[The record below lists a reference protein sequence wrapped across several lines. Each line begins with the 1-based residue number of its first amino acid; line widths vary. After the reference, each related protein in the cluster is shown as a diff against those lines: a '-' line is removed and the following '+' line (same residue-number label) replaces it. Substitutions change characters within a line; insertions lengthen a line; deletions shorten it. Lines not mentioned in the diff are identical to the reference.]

1 MSSENEND
9 NEEYIYETQENFNL
23 EYKFVKIDPETG
35 ASVYRNTKTNDEV
48 EIVRRDFIGFKDKLY
63 IPVKEGRN
71 VKSFRKSLDKGEEYV
86 KKFIQET
93 GLSPEQFWL
102 HMKEG
107 PDGIWTGPEHFNK
120 LSLNTPRTEVVN
132 QRPLEQII
140 EHQNQ
145 RIPMEPQQIHHQP
158 HMGSQQIHHRPHMGS
173 QQIHHQPHMGSQQIH
188 HQPPMGSQQI
198 HHQPHMGS
206 QQIYHQ
212 PHMGSQ
218 QIHRQPHM
226 GSQQIHHQ
234 PHIGP
239 QQIYHQPHMG
249 SQQIHRQPHMG
260 PQQIHH
266 QPHMGSQQIHRQP
279 HMGSQQIQGRHQPRM
294 GQRQMQGR
302 HQPHMGQHQMQGR
315 HQPHMGQHQMQG
327 PRIPDFG
334 THPDSNY
341 HVLDDVI
348 PNYATPYG
356 SRVPSRAQTPEP
368 MMQPLDRLP
377 SVGGDAK
384 KIKDKAKKYFYKL
397 LNNPNTIYLTYKKH
411 LYIKFNN
418 YLLSVKKLQEY
429 IYSKDSK
436 QVKKKKN
443 IV

>member
-1 MSSENEND
+1 MSSENKNEND

-120 LSLNTPRTEVVN
+120 LSLNTLRTEVVN

-145 RIPMEPQQIHHQP
+145 RIPM
-158 HMGSQQIHHRPHMGS
+158 
-173 QQIHHQPHMGSQQIH
+173 
-188 HQPPMGSQQI
+188 
-198 HHQPHMGS
+198 
-206 QQIYHQ
+206 
-212 PHMGSQ
+212 
-218 QIHRQPHM
+218 
-226 GSQQIHHQ
+226 
-234 PHIGP
+234 
-239 QQIYHQPHMG
+239 
-249 SQQIHRQPHMG
+249 G

-266 QPHMGSQQIHRQP
+266 QPHMGHQQIHHQP
-279 HMGSQQIQGRHQPRM
+279 HMGPQQIHGHHHPHM
-294 GQRQMQGR
+294 GQHQMHIHNQPHVGPQQIHGHHMGQHQIQGR
-302 HQPHMGQHQMQGR
+302 HQPHMGQHQI
-315 HQPHMGQHQMQG
+315 QG
-327 PRIPDFG
+327 PRIKDFG

-341 HVLDDVI
+341 HILDDVI

-368 MMQPLDRLP
+368 MQQPLDRLP

-397 LNNPNTIYLTYKKH
+397 LNDPNTIYLTYKNH

>member
-158 HMGSQQIHHRPHMGS
+158 HMGSQQIHHQHPMGHHQIHGHHMG
-173 QQIHHQPHMGSQQIH
+173 QHQIHHQHPMGQHQIYHQPHMGSQQIH
-188 HQPPMGSQQI
+188 HQPYMGSQQI
-198 HHQPHMGS
+198 HHQHPIGQH
-206 QQIYHQ
+206 
-212 PHMGSQ
+212 
-218 QIHRQPHM
+218 
-226 GSQQIHHQ
+226 QIHH
-234 PHIGP
+234 
-239 QQIYHQPHMG
+239 
-249 SQQIHRQPHMG
+249 
-260 PQQIHH
+260 
-266 QPHMGSQQIHRQP
+266 QP

-294 GQRQMQGR
+294 GQR
-302 HQPHMGQHQMQGR
+302 QMQGR

-368 MMQPLDRLP
+368 MSQPLNRLP
-377 SVGGDAK
+377 SVGGNAK

-397 LNNPNTIYLTYKKH
+397 LNDPNTIYLTYKNH

>member
-145 RIPMEPQQIHHQP
+145 RIPMEPRQIHHQHPMEPQQIHHQ
-158 HMGSQQIHHRPHMGS
+158 PHMGS

-188 HQPPMGSQQI
+188 
-198 HHQPHMGS
+198 
-206 QQIYHQ
+206 HQ

-239 QQIYHQPHMG
+239 QQIHHQPHMG

-266 QPHMGSQQIHRQP
+266 QPHMGPQQIHHQP

-294 GQRQMQGR
+294 GQR
-302 HQPHMGQHQMQGR
+302 
-315 HQPHMGQHQMQG
+315 QMQG

-397 LNNPNTIYLTYKKH
+397 LNDPNTIYLTYKNH

-429 IYSKDSK
+429 IYCKDSK

>member
-158 HMGSQQIHHRPHMGS
+158 HMGSQQIHH
-173 QQIHHQPHMGSQQIH
+173 QPHMGSQQIH
-188 HQPPMGSQQI
+188 H
-198 HHQPHMGS
+198 
-206 QQIYHQ
+206 
-212 PHMGSQ
+212 
-218 QIHRQPHM
+218 
-226 GSQQIHHQ
+226 
-234 PHIGP
+234 
-239 QQIYHQPHMG
+239 
-249 SQQIHRQPHMG
+249 QPHMG

-279 HMGSQQIQGRHQPRM
+279 YMGSQQIHHQPHIGPQQIHHQPHMGSQQIHHQPHMGSQQIHHQHPMGPQQIHHQPHIGPQQIQGRHQPRT

-302 HQPHMGQHQMQGR
+302 HQPHMGQHQMQG
-315 HQPHMGQHQMQG
+315 
-327 PRIPDFG
+327 PRILDFG

-368 MMQPLDRLP
+368 MSQPLNRQP

-397 LNNPNTIYLTYKKH
+397 LNNPNTIYLTYKNH

>member
-1 MSSENEND
+1 M
-9 NEEYIYETQENFNL
+9 
-23 EYKFVKIDPETG
+23 
-35 ASVYRNTKTNDEV
+35 
-48 EIVRRDFIGFKDKLY
+48 
-63 IPVKEGRN
+63 
-71 VKSFRKSLDKGEEYV
+71 
-86 KKFIQET
+86 
-93 GLSPEQFWL
+93 
-102 HMKEG
+102 G
-107 PDGIWTGPEHFNK
+107 PH
-120 LSLNTPRTEVVN
+120 
-132 QRPLEQII
+132 
-140 EHQNQ
+140 
-145 RIPMEPQQIHHQP
+145 QIHHQ
-158 HMGSQQIHHRPHMGS
+158 PHMGS

-188 HQPPMGSQQI
+188 RQPRMGSQQI
-198 HHQPHMGS
+198 HHQP
-206 QQIYHQ
+206 
-212 PHMGSQ
+212 
-218 QIHRQPHM
+218 
-226 GSQQIHHQ
+226 
-234 PHIGP
+234 
-239 QQIYHQPHMG
+239 
-249 SQQIHRQPHMG
+249 
-260 PQQIHH
+260 
-266 QPHMGSQQIHRQP
+266 
-279 HMGSQQIQGRHQPRM
+279 RM
-294 GQRQMQGR
+294 GQR
-302 HQPHMGQHQMQGR
+302 QMQGR

-397 LNNPNTIYLTYKKH
+397 LNNPNTIYLTYKNH

-436 QVKKKKN
+436 QEKKKKN

>member
-1 MSSENEND
+1 MSSENE

-86 KKFIQET
+86 KKFIEET

-120 LSLNTPRTEVVN
+120 LSLNIQETEVVN
-132 QRPLEQII
+132 QRPLEQIV

-145 RIPMEPQQIHHQP
+145 QIPMEPQQIHHQP
-158 HMGSQQIHHRPHMGS
+158 HMGQH
-173 QQIHHQPHMGSQQIH
+173 
-188 HQPPMGSQQI
+188 
-198 HHQPHMGS
+198 
-206 QQIYHQ
+206 
-212 PHMGSQ
+212 
-218 QIHRQPHM
+218 
-226 GSQQIHHQ
+226 
-234 PHIGP
+234 
-239 QQIYHQPHMG
+239 
-249 SQQIHRQPHMG
+249 
-260 PQQIHH
+260 
-266 QPHMGSQQIHRQP
+266 
-279 HMGSQQIQGRHQPRM
+279 QIQGH
-294 GQRQMQGR
+294 
-302 HQPHMGQHQMQGR
+302 HQPHMGQHQMQGHHMGPHQMQGHHQHHMGPHQMQGH
-315 HQPHMGQHQMQG
+315 HQPHIGPHQMQG
-327 PRIPDFG
+327 PRARDFG

-341 HVLDDVI
+341 YLINYHM
-348 PNYATPYG
+348 PNYNTPRG
-356 SRVPSRAQTPEP
+356 SRAQSRAQTPEP
-368 MMQPLDRLP
+368 MQQPLSRLP

-397 LNNPNTIYLTYKKH
+397 LNDPKTIYLTYKNH

>member
-1 MSSENEND
+1 MSSENE

-145 RIPMEPQQIHHQP
+145 RIPMEPRQIHHQHPMEPQQIHHQP
-158 HMGSQQIHHRPHMGS
+158 R
-173 QQIHHQPHMGSQQIH
+173 
-188 HQPPMGSQQI
+188 
-198 HHQPHMGS
+198 
-206 QQIYHQ
+206 
-212 PHMGSQ
+212 
-218 QIHRQPHM
+218 
-226 GSQQIHHQ
+226 
-234 PHIGP
+234 
-239 QQIYHQPHMG
+239 
-249 SQQIHRQPHMG
+249 MG

-266 QPHMGSQQIHRQP
+266 QPYMGPQQIHHQHPMGQHQIHHLHPMGPQQIHHQP

-294 GQRQMQGR
+294 GQRQIQGR
-302 HQPHMGQHQMQGR
+302 HQPHMGQHQMQG
-315 HQPHMGQHQMQG
+315 H
-327 PRIPDFG
+327 RIPDFG

-368 MMQPLDRLP
+368 MSQPLNRLP

-397 LNNPNTIYLTYKKH
+397 LNDPNTIYLTYKKH

-443 IV
+443 II

>member
-226 GSQQIHHQ
+226 G
-234 PHIGP
+234 
-239 QQIYHQPHMG
+239 
-249 SQQIHRQPHMG
+249 

-266 QPHMGSQQIHRQP
+266 QPYMGSQQIQRH
-279 HMGSQQIQGRHQPRM
+279 HMGPQQIQGRHQPHM
-294 GQRQMQGR
+294 GPQQMQGR
-302 HQPHMGQHQMQGR
+302 HQPHMGQRQMR
-315 HQPHMGQHQMQG
+315 G

>member
-86 KKFIQET
+86 KKFIEET

-120 LSLNTPRTEVVN
+120 LSLNIQETEVVN
-132 QRPLEQII
+132 QRPLEQIV

-145 RIPMEPQQIHHQP
+145 QIPMEPQQIHHQP
-158 HMGSQQIHHRPHMGS
+158 HMGQH
-173 QQIHHQPHMGSQQIH
+173 
-188 HQPPMGSQQI
+188 
-198 HHQPHMGS
+198 
-206 QQIYHQ
+206 
-212 PHMGSQ
+212 
-218 QIHRQPHM
+218 
-226 GSQQIHHQ
+226 
-234 PHIGP
+234 
-239 QQIYHQPHMG
+239 
-249 SQQIHRQPHMG
+249 
-260 PQQIHH
+260 
-266 QPHMGSQQIHRQP
+266 
-279 HMGSQQIQGRHQPRM
+279 QIQGH
-294 GQRQMQGR
+294 
-302 HQPHMGQHQMQGR
+302 HQPHMGQHQMQGHHIGHQQIH

-327 PRIPDFG
+327 HHMGPHQMQGHHQHHMGPHQMQGHHQPHIGPHQMQGPRARDFG

-341 HVLDDVI
+341 YLINYHM
-348 PNYATPYG
+348 PNYNTPRG
-356 SRVPSRAQTPEP
+356 SRAQSRAQTPEP
-368 MMQPLDRLP
+368 MQQPLSRNSVPPQKGLALSANAALDILNRQHRQHRLP

-397 LNNPNTIYLTYKKH
+397 LNDPNTIYLTYKKH

-443 IV
+443 II